1 MPEASSM
8 SGERPV
14 RKEVSAPMTR
24 LHYFRSASR
33 PDLHGFAEDSAG
45 ARLPA
50 EQGPWK
56 LVREV
61 VPEEGWT
68 SAAEIDAVLA
78 GVKINGFFLADAP
91 GELVFGEAAVKP
103 GD

>member
-1 MPEASSM
+1 
-8 SGERPV
+8 
-14 RKEVSAPMTR
+14 MTR
-24 LHYFRSASR
+24 LSYFRSAAN
-33 PDLHGFAEDSAG
+33 PDLHGFTDEPSG
-45 ARLPA
+45 AKLPA

-61 VPEEGWT
+61 TPEEGWT

-91 GELVFGEAAVKP
+91 GELSFGEEAVKP